1 VNDSGRIGVK
11 GTRASPTE
19 EDVVPPS
26 AERPLTLIRALKT
39 GRWEAGRMAQQLD
52 GDLLPEDCPVGG
64 TSARRVWAWLRE
76 LQLAYQERDPGW
88 REIPLE
94 FERLA
99 RALHSLAV
107 IGA

>member
-1 VNDSGRIGVK
+1 
-11 GTRASPTE
+11 
-19 EDVVPPS
+19 VPRG
-26 AERPLTLIRALKT
+26 EGRPLTLIRALKS
-39 GRWEAGRMAQQLD
+39 GRWEAALMAQQLD
-52 GDLLPEDCPVGG
+52 GDLLPEDSPVGG
-64 TSARRVWAWLRE
+64 TSACRVWEWLRE

-99 RALHSLAV
+99 RALHSLVA